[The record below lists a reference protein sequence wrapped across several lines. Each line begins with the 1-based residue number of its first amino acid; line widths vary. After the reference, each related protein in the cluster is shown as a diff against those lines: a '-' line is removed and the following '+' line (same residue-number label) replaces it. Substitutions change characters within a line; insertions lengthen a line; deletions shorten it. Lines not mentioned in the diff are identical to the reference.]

1 MLKVAG
7 QEYALGMAATASGKV
22 VVVALPM
29 PQGLSQTAA
38 RIRSG
43 ADEYWQL
50 FRSRNRIRTTF
61 FLMLLLITVFVFFS
75 SVWLALFLS
84 KQITRPVE
92 ALADAMDEIA
102 AGKYD
107 YRVALRATGE
117 MGDLVRSFNHMA
129 ADLDASRQL
138 AESSST
144 QLTAANLAIEE
155 RRRELET
162 IVETIPSGVVTLDGA
177 GVVLQSNR
185 AFAALMGRAR
195 GIRSGRGENR
205 NPAARRVRGGSGRRD
220 PARASH
226 GRGLH
231 RD

>member
-1 MLKVAG
+1 
-7 QEYALGMAATASGKV
+7 MAATASGKV

-29 PQGLSQTAA
+29 PQGLSQTVS

-107 YRVALRATGE
+107 HRVGLIATG
-117 MGDLVRSFNHMA
+117 GDGRPGARLQPHGCRSRNQPA
-129 ADLDASRQL
+129 VG
-138 AESSST
+138 
-144 QLTAANLAIEE
+144 
-155 RRRELET
+155 REL
-162 IVETIPSGVVTLDGA
+162 I
-177 GVVLQSNR
+177 R
-185 AFAALMGRAR
+185 AV
-195 GIRSGRGENR
+195 N
-205 NPAARRVRGGSGRRD
+205 
-220 PARASH
+220 
-226 GRGLH
+226 
-231 RD
+231 